1 LLHTLQ
7 TNWFN
12 KLGIPK
18 TILLKQGK
26 VQISKLEKKIY
37 KRTPLPKT
45 VACRSQSTTFNTE
58 TEQQWQQNQHQLPE
72 EEFINAVNFF
82 HNLRNPELGERS
94 NHQMAQPGTC
104 QFHDNHEDQ
113 IQEDE
118 EGVDDQH

>member
-37 KRTPLPKT
+37 KRTPLPKM

-104 QFHDNHEDQ
+104 QFHNNHEDQ